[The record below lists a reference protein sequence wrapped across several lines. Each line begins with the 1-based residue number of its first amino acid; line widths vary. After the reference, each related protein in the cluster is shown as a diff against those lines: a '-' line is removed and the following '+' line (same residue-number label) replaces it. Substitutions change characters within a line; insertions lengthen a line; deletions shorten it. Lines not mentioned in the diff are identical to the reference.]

1 MVTADCKGVPLVRKA
16 VQEIEEPAGP
26 GGRGRQGRSLG
37 CQRRGKGEKANKKQ
51 MAAVGAVYTI
61 KPFVRTADDVI
72 DEVMRKEARQ
82 RRPSPQNKRVR
93 AELLVGKVA
102 LFLWLAAGGDP
113 PQSPR
118 DQTGDLSLGWRTGV
132 A

>member
-1 MVTADCKGVPLVRKA
+1 
-16 VQEIEEPAGP
+16 
-26 GGRGRQGRSLG
+26 
-37 CQRRGKGEKANKKQ
+37 
-51 MAAVGAVYTI
+51 MAAVGAVYTT
-61 KPFVRTADDVI
+61 KPFARTADDVI

-118 DQTGDLSLGWRTGV
+118 DQTGDFPLGWRTGV